1 MNKAWL
7 HIFDNGA
14 CLSRRQIKDYVGG
27 AMISEECHAIEVH
40 LNSCEYCADAM
51 TGITAGK
58 GAERVDAMMALN
70 RDFLAE
76 RFGISHPEVHLNSI
90 ASAASVAHGT
100 RRRGKF
106 IARPIKSAPVL
117 LVLLV
122 LGIGLLWYANRG
134 NRDAAQLAPVYDAG
148 AVEKTDA
155 VDIIKSAPVAEE
167 PIIKAEAKPTI
178 KTSAGKAKS
187 QKPQL
192 KTVQAKNTLLIS
204 NTPEPK
210 ASADIQKEKIT
221 DVPDNA
227 APKAAAPVLADS
239 LVSE

>member
-14 CLSRRQIKDYVGG
+14 CLSRRQIKDYAGG

-51 TGITAGK
+51 TGLTAGN
-58 GAERVDAMMALN
+58 GTERVDAMMALN

-90 ASAASVAHGT
+90 ASAATIAHST

-134 NRDAAQLAPVYDAG
+134 NRDAAQLVPTYDAG
-148 AVEKTDA
+148 AVENTDA

-167 PIIKAEAKPTI
+167 PLTKAETKPTT
-178 KTSAGKAKS
+178 KTGKAKS
-187 QKPQL
+187 QKP
-192 KTVQAKNTLLIS
+192 KVKAGQAKNTLLIS
-204 NTPEPK
+204 NTPESK
-210 ASADIQKEKIT
+210 ASAHLPKEKIT
-221 DVPDNA
+221 DVPDDA